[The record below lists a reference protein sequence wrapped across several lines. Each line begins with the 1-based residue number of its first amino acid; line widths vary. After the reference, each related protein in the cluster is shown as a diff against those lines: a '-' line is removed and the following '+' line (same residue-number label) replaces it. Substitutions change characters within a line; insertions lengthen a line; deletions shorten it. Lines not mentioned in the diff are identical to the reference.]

1 MLKKTAIAFLLS
13 ISLLS
18 FPAVAHANDR
28 SDNLYQ
34 QSDELRQNV
43 SDELAAYKDFS
54 DQLISSLIKYSSES
68 DGVLSNDDTSYLL
81 DLEDKMFTNLN
92 DAIRDDSSA
101 SLAYFKELFAGDA
114 DNDSYKD
121 IEDSLSLSCKSKID
135 KLNAADEVL
144 LDTLADAF
152 TDLQIDSS
160 ETLTITR
167 CIMSFDDLYEELSGF
182 NSADASANS
191 EIDYNSMSDLKKRL
205 LRISVDCAIYDKKNN
220 IDESNYSDII
230 SRDLSNFSLDELET
244 MQNELKES
252 EKNSSLSELSPI
264 SEKFSAEIST
274 NYIVWLEAFGV
285 SGSNLDVEYSEPDE
299 NGNISSRIDSL
310 NVQYDVN
317 TMKAK
322 SALLFFKNSISMNAL
337 ADMQKKRAL
346 AFFAAL
352 EYGAP
357 MNSSEND
364 WTAVMETMQKIFD
377 KIPDCASKHEE
388 DLKDGKYV
396 LFYGSENTS
405 YYLKYFTSKGL
416 CIFAQ

>member
-1 MLKKTAIAFLLS
+1 MLKKTTIAFVLS

-18 FPAVAHANDR
+18 VPITARAND
-28 SDNLYQ
+28 SSNNLYQ
-34 QSDELRQNV
+34 QSDDFRQNAN
-43 SDELAAYKDFS
+43 DELAAYKESSNQF
-54 DQLISSLIKYSSES
+54 ISSLIKYSSQS
-68 DGVLSNDDTSYLL
+68 DGVLSDDDTSYLL

-121 IEDSLSLSCKSKID
+121 IEDSLSLSYESKID
-135 KLNAADEVL
+135 KLNAADEAL
-144 LDTLADAF
+144 LDALADAF
-152 TDLQIDSS
+152 ADLQINSS
-160 ETLTITR
+160 ETVTITR
-167 CIMSFDDLYEELSGF
+167 YVMAFDDLCKELSDF
-182 NSADASANS
+182 NSTDASANS
-191 EIDYNSMSDLKKRL
+191 EIDYNSMSDLEKRL
-205 LRISVDCAIYDKKNN
+205 LRISVDCTIFDKKNN
-220 IDESNYSDII
+220 IDGNDYSGII
-230 SRDLSNFSLDELET
+230 SKDLSDFSLDELKT
-244 MQNELKES
+244 MRDKLEES
-252 EKNSSLSELSPI
+252 EKNSSLSEFSPI

-285 SGSNLDVEYSEPDE
+285 SDSNLDVEYSEPDE

-337 ADMQKKRAL
+337 ADIQRRRAL

-357 MNSSEND
+357 MNSSESD

-377 KIPDCASKHEE
+377 KIPDCASTHEE

-396 LFYGSENTS
+396 LFYVSENTS